1 MTRLARCGIGL
12 LVVVLLLVACNPV
25 NLQPADT
32 ILHGGNIVT
41 LDSGLPVA
49 EAVAVRG
56 GRIVAVGSDAE
67 VLLFSGPETEEI
79 DLGGRSVIPGLAD
92 NHFHGVGGGDGVD
105 LSEARTLREVLL
117 EIADRVS
124 DSEPGDVILTNSD
137 WHEGQ
142 LVEQR
147 LPLRDDLDTVAS
159 DHPVVVV
166 RGGHEYVLNSS
177 ALRFWGIDE
186 STPAPEGGRI
196 GRYPD
201 GRLNGELVDRAKSLA
216 QVSRPPGGRRAAGGD
231 RLQALAE
238 EHRELNA
245 AGLTSVR
252 YAGASPAV
260 YEQLREL
267 QRRSELTVR
276 ASVLFRVPSQPERVD
291 EILSGWSV
299 GPDDGDYWVRV
310 SGIKLGVDGGFEGG
324 WMTEPYEEPWG
335 DGGTFRGLQTVP
347 SDAYVGT
354 VIELNRKGWRVATH
368 AVGDAAIDLVLE
380 AYGAANADRPIT
392 GRRWVIE
399 HAFVPRS
406 DQFDRIRE
414 LGVLISAQDHLYVA
428 APSLVH
434 YWGRKRAEWVTPVRA
449 YLDAGIHVSTGT
461 DAPVIPY
468 NPWWTLFHFST
479 RNTISAGI
487 MGPDQ
492 AVSREE
498 ALRLATVENA
508 YLTFEEGSKGAL
520 MVGMLADMVVLEDD
534 FLTTTDEGIED
545 MRVLCTIVDGRI
557 VYRDPDW

>member
-1 MTRLARCGIGL
+1 M
-12 LVVVLLLVACNPV
+12 VVVLLLVACNPV

-41 LDSGLPVA
+41 LDSALPMA

-92 NHFHGVGGGDGVD
+92 NHFHGIGGGDGVD

-117 EIADRVS
+117 KIAGRVS
-124 DSEPGDVILTNSD
+124 DSEPGGVILTNSD

-186 STPAPEGGRI
+186 STPEPEGGRI

-216 QVSRPPGGRRAAGGD
+216 QVSRPGRSVGGD

-267 QRRSELTVR
+267 QRRGELTVR

-399 HAFVPRS
+399 HAFVPRP

-434 YWGRKRAEWVTPVRA
+434 YWGRERAEWVTPVRA

-492 AVSREE
+492 AVGREE

-508 YLTFEEGSKGAL
+508 FLTFEEESKGVL
-520 MVGMLADMVVLEDD
+520 TVGMLADMVVLEND
-534 FLTTTDEGIED
+534 FLTIADEGIED

>member
-1 MTRLARCGIGL
+1 MTG
-12 LVVVLLLVACNPV
+12 
-25 NLQPADT
+25 
-32 ILHGGNIVT
+32 
-41 LDSGLPVA
+41 
-49 EAVAVRG
+49 
-56 GRIVAVGSDAE
+56 
-67 VLLFSGPETEEI
+67 
-79 DLGGRSVIPGLAD
+79 
-92 NHFHGVGGGDGVD
+92 
-105 LSEARTLREVLL
+105 
-117 EIADRVS
+117 
-124 DSEPGDVILTNSD
+124 
-137 WHEGQ
+137 
-142 LVEQR
+142 
-147 LPLRDDLDTVAS
+147 
-159 DHPVVVV
+159 
-166 RGGHEYVLNSS
+166 
-177 ALRFWGIDE
+177 
-186 STPAPEGGRI
+186 
-196 GRYPD
+196 
-201 GRLNGELVDRAKSLA
+201 
-216 QVSRPPGGRRAAGGD
+216 
-231 RLQALAE
+231 
-238 EHRELNA
+238 
-245 AGLTSVR
+245 
-252 YAGASPAV
+252 
-260 YEQLREL
+260 
-267 QRRSELTVR
+267 
-276 ASVLFRVPSQPERVD
+276 
-291 EILSGWSV
+291 
-299 GPDDGDYWVRV
+299 
-310 SGIKLGVDGGFEGG
+310 
-324 WMTEPYEEPWG
+324 PYEEPWG

>member
-1 MTRLARCGIGL
+1 MTRLARCGTGL

-32 ILHGGNIVT
+32 ILHGGNIVA

-117 EIADRVS
+117 KIADRVS

-216 QVSRPPGGRRAAGGD
+216 QVSRPPGRAAGGD

-267 QRRSELTVR
+267 QRRGELTVR

-347 SDAYVGT
+347 SDAYVRT

>member
-1 MTRLARCGIGL
+1 
-12 LVVVLLLVACNPV
+12 
-25 NLQPADT
+25 
-32 ILHGGNIVT
+32 LHGGNIVT

-117 EIADRVS
+117 KIADRVS

-216 QVSRPPGGRRAAGGD
+216 QVSRPPGRAAGGD

-267 QRRSELTVR
+267 QRRGELTVR
-276 ASVLFRVPSQPERVD
+276 ASVLFRVSSQPERVD

-380 AYGAANADRPIT
+380 AYGAANADRSIT

-487 MGPDQ
+487 MGSDQ

-508 YLTFEEGSKGAL
+508 FLTFEEESKGVL
-520 MVGMLADMVVLEDD
+520 TVGMLADMVVLEDD
-534 FLTTTDEGIED
+534 FLTIADEGIED

>member
-92 NHFHGVGGGDGVD
+92 NHFHGIGGGAGVD

-117 EIADRVS
+117 RIADRVS
-124 DSEPGDVILTNSD
+124 DTELGSIILTNSD

-142 LVEQR
+142 LAEQR
-147 LPLRDDLDTVAS
+147 LPFRDDLDTVAS
-159 DHPVVVV
+159 NHPVVVV

-186 STPAPEGGRI
+186 STPEPEGGRI
-196 GRYPD
+196 GRYSD

-216 QVSRPPGGRRAAGGD
+216 QVPRQGRAGGGD

-238 EHRELNA
+238 EHQKLNA
-245 AGLTSVR
+245 VGLTSVR
-252 YAGASPAV
+252 YAGASPAL

-267 QRRSELTVR
+267 QRRGELTVR
-276 ASVLFRVPSQPERVD
+276 ASVLLRVPSEPERVD

-299 GPDDGDYWVRV
+299 GPDDGDDWVRV
-310 SGIKLGVDGGFEGG
+310 GGIKLGVDGGFEGG
-324 WMTEPYEEPWG
+324 WMTEPYAEPWG
-335 DGGTFRGLQTVP
+335 EGGTFHGLQTAP
-347 SDAYVGT
+347 RDAYIAT
-354 VIELNRKGWRVATH
+354 VTELNRKGWRVATH

-380 AYGAANADRPIT
+380 AYGAADADHPIAS
-392 GRRWVIE
+392 RRWVIE
-399 HAFVPRS
+399 HGFVPRA
-406 DQFDRIRE
+406 DQFDRMRE

-508 YLTFEEGSKGAL
+508 FLTFEEESKGVL
-520 MVGMLADMVVLEDD
+520 TVGMLADMVVLEDD
-534 FLTTTDEGIED
+534 FLAIADEGIED